1 MVKKVAI
8 VGAGPS
14 GILLA
19 HYLLRRQERYQIE
32 IFDFRSDPRT
42 VAFSKSRT
50 FPIVL
55 SQRGINA
62 LRQIEGLESAVKAI
76 SLETNGAVLHQQNGK
91 TRVISRR
98 SSQWSLDRT
107 SLVIKLLEQLPT
119 KSDRNQVN
127 LHFNHQCT
135 QVDFAAKQ
143 VKFQKSDS
151 EAEITVDYDLLIGA
165 DGARSVVRESFLK
178 TDNFQCEQKYVPNN
192 YKSIFL
198 PPLDPKLAVNW
209 QPGKVHSWRLD
220 NGTSILL
227 LYQMDSSW
235 SGVVLF
241 PHQDKT
247 IAELATPQ
255 EVISYFR
262 QKFPEIGQILP
273 SSEAADFANRS
284 VSRVLTVRCNRYH
297 QGDSVLL
304 IGDAAH
310 AVSPSLGQGCNAAL
324 EDANIFNQILD
335 EYADN
340 LAVAVEQ
347 FTIQRQADGIA
358 LVELSDYGLP
368 SSKKLFFELL
378 LRNSLSKYLHP
389 ISPKF
394 FLPSLFELV
403 AEGKLS
409 YSEILDLYQDWIA
422 KVKKSNQEILSP

>member
-14 GILLA
+14 GVLLT
-19 HYLLRRQERYQIE
+19 HYLLRRQEKYQID

-42 VAFSKSRT
+42 ASFSKSRT

-62 LRQIEGLESAVKAI
+62 LRQIEGLEEAVKAI
-76 SLETNGAVLHQQNGK
+76 SLKTNGAVLHENNAK
-91 TRVISRR
+91 TRVINRKY
-98 SSQWSLDRT
+98 QTWSLDRT
-107 SLVIKLLEQLPT
+107 NLVIKLLEQLTT
-119 KSDRNQVN
+119 KGDRNQLN
-127 LHFNHQCT
+127 IHFNHQCI
-135 QVDFAAKQ
+135 QVDCAAKQ
-143 VKFQKSDS
+143 VKFKKVDS
-151 EAEITVDYDLLIGA
+151 EAEITVDYDLLVGA
-165 DGARSVVRESFLK
+165 DGARSVVRESLLK
-178 TDNFQCEQKYVPNN
+178 TDNFKCKQNYVPND

-198 PPLDPKLAVNW
+198 PPLNPKLGINW
-209 QPGKVHSWRLD
+209 QQGKVHSWRID
-220 NGTSILL
+220 NSTTVLL
-227 LYQMDSSW
+227 VYQMDSSM

-247 IAELATPQ
+247 IAELATQQ
-255 EVISYFR
+255 EVLSYFR
-262 QKFPEIGQILP
+262 QYFPEIGQIMP
-273 SSEAADFANRS
+273 SSEAEDFASRS

-297 QGDSVLL
+297 YGDSVVL

-324 EDANIFNQILD
+324 EDAVIFNQILD
-335 EYADN
+335 KYSDN

-389 ISPKF
+389 ILPKF

-409 YSEILDLYQDWIA
+409 YSEIFNLYQDWVD
-422 KVKKSNQEILSP
+422 KVKKSNQEILSQ

>member
-1 MVKKVAI
+1 MGKKVAI

-14 GILLA
+14 GVLLA
-19 HYLLRRQERYQIE
+19 HYLLRRQEKYHID

-42 VAFSKSRT
+42 VSFSKTRT

-62 LRQIEGLESAVKAI
+62 LQPIEGLTEAVKAI
-76 SLETNGAVLHQQNGK
+76 SLETNGAVLHQNNGK
-91 TRVISRR
+91 TRLIKRR
-98 SSQWSLDRT
+98 YQTWSLDRT
-107 SLVIKLLEQLPT
+107 SLVIKLLEQLTT
-119 KSDRNQVN
+119 KSDRNQLN
-127 LHFNHQCT
+127 IHFNHQCT
-135 QVDFAAKQ
+135 QVDFATKQ
-143 VKFQKSDS
+143 VKFKQLDA
-151 EAEITVDYDLLIGA
+151 EAEIIVDYDLLIGA
-165 DGARSVVRESFLK
+165 DGARSVVRESFFK
-178 TDNFQCEQKYVPNN
+178 TDNFECEQNYVPND

-198 PPLDPKLAVNW
+198 PPLDPKLGINW

-220 NGTSILL
+220 NGTTILL
-227 LYQMDSSW
+227 VYQRDSSW

-247 IAELATPQ
+247 IAQLATQQ
-255 EVISYFR
+255 EVLSYFR
-262 QKFPEIGQILP
+262 QNFPEIGQIMPL
-273 SSEAADFANRS
+273 SEAEDFANRS

-324 EDANIFNQILD
+324 EDVVIFNQILD
-335 EYADN
+335 ESADN
-340 LAVAVEQ
+340 LEIAVEQ
-347 FTIQRQADGIA
+347 FTSQRQADGIA
-358 LVELSDYGLP
+358 LVELSDYGFP

-409 YSEILDLYQDWIA
+409 YSEILNLYQDWIA
-422 KVKKSNQEILSP
+422 KVKKSNQEVLSQ